1 MKQLIYTLFTL
12 LVFVFACKDENPS
25 LKPNI
30 KELSLPELTNNQSV
44 SAMTIGRVLFYD
56 TRLSVNNFVACASC
70 HKQTHGFADDKAFS
84 TGFQNGHTVRNSI
97 AINNLSTFQD
107 LFWDGRENQLQ
118 TMVLRPLTNHVEMGM
133 SDLSAIA
140 ERVKSAGYYQEL
152 FKLYYHDDVIDID
165 RISSCLSSFVNSIR
179 ASNSKFDMVNM
190 GSASFTAL
198 EQQGRELFFNV
209 YPCGSCHSLSSGG
222 YNTQPVKFSNI
233 GLDVTSTDPG
243 RFGVTH
249 EQSDEGKFKI
259 PSLKNIALT
268 GPYMHDGR
276 FVNLSDV
283 LNHYSSG
290 IMNHQN
296 LDSKLKNSSGEPLK
310 LDITASQKEAL
321 IAFLSTLTD
330 NSMLSN
336 PYYSDPFTH

>member
-1 MKQLIYTLFTL
+1 MLFR
-12 LVFVFACKDENPS
+12 S
-25 LKPNI
+25 
-30 KELSLPELTNNQSV
+30 
-44 SAMTIGRVLFYD
+44 
-56 TRLSVNNFVACASC
+56 
-70 HKQTHGFADDKAFS
+70 
-84 TGFQNGHTVRNSI
+84 
-97 AINNLSTFQD
+97 
-107 LFWDGRENQLQ
+107 
-118 TMVLRPLTNHVEMGM
+118 
-133 SDLSAIA
+133 
-140 ERVKSAGYYQEL
+140 GYYQEL
-152 FKLYYHDDVIDID
+152 FKLYYNDDVIDID

-190 GSASFTAL
+190 GMTSFTAL

-268 GPYMHDGR
+268 APYMHDGR
-276 FVNLSDV
+276 LVNLSDV
-283 LNHYSSG
+283 LIHYSNG
-290 IMNHQN
+290 IKNHQN